1 MNRRT
6 VPSLFL
12 LITSFVRL
20 IVTHGASVMIWRLP
34 SFYKSIQQYMSTL
47 PSLPSADAGGWR
59 TSRCYRMDVELAG
72 RPGSSKCPKHS
83 SEAHKWPGA
92 QLGKKHGMKWAP
104 QILFYTK
111 EHRGVHQAP
120 ATRHKTWHQHNFPL
134 GRKKESNS
142 QGECQE
148 WREHGTAYT
157 KKVSWNKWSTNIDSA
172 KCSKVFTKSVLQ
184 TCSLCLCNNNCFSGA
199 LVMMDVTHEG
209 EKNWKGKLIFWQ
221 WERSQ
226 SPSFTR
232 VKKNCIYVLFL
243 V

>member
-1 MNRRT
+1 
-6 VPSLFL
+6 
-12 LITSFVRL
+12 
-20 IVTHGASVMIWRLP
+20 
-34 SFYKSIQQYMSTL
+34 
-47 PSLPSADAGGWR
+47 
-59 TSRCYRMDVELAG
+59 
-72 RPGSSKCPKHS
+72 
-83 SEAHKWPGA
+83 
-92 QLGKKHGMKWAP
+92 MKWAS

-199 LVMMDVTHEG
+199 LVVMDVTHEG